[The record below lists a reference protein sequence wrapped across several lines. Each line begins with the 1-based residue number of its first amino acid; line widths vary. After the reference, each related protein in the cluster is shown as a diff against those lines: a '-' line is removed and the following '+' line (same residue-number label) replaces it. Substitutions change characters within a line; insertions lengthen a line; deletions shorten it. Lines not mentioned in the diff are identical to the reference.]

1 MGNFE
6 RPKSDES
13 YLKGCVNATSKC
25 AKFTQP
31 FDRNCKWHCLLG
43 HVVVQFLPEVFLVAG
58 VVQQQDLLQEVRR
71 GPLHDGVHGPDQGR
85 PGDIGGV
92 RESDNVTNHL
102 L

>member
-1 MGNFE
+1 MDAQNSLNLLTKRLNGIF
-6 RPKSDES
+6 
-13 YLKGCVNATSKC
+13 
-25 AKFTQP
+25 F
-31 FDRNCKWHCLLG
+31 LLG
-43 HVVVQFLPEVFLVAG
+43 HVVVQLLPEVFLVAG